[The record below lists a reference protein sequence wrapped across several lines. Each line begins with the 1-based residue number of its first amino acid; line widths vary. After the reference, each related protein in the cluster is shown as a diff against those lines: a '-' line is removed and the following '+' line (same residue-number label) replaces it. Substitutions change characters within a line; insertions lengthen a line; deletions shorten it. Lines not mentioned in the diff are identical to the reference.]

1 MTPAGL
7 LTYPSPAAPSHIWMQ
22 WHSVRIHRELQQR
35 VLSPICTAFPH
46 WLNLFLVPKPDTKIK
61 DIVIAWIGFNIKFLD
76 NFPFLLIQK
85 VFRFGKL
92 LRHDSCGK
100 YSFFFITN
108 LKKKDSCVSISSLI
122 SLINGIHAFIEIE
135 KDR

>member
-1 MTPAGL
+1 MSHEAGF
-7 LTYPSPAAPSHIWMQ
+7 LTYLSPETPSRNALQ
-22 WHSVRIHRELQQR
+22 WHLVSVLRELQQR

-46 WLNLFLVPKPDTKIK
+46 RLNLFLVPKPDTKIK

-92 LRHDSCGK
+92 LRNDSCGK
-100 YSFFFITN
+100 Y
-108 LKKKDSCVSISSLI
+108 
-122 SLINGIHAFIEIE
+122 
-135 KDR
+135 